1 MKRIMKIESPTLQQ
15 LIFGYLY
22 YIEKQNFQQIADA
35 SGISIATVSRRLKEA
50 KELGFIRETFS
61 FVLPDQYKNNF
72 FENVTFPTISNRL
85 LEEFGRKNAGIRKI
99 IVVAGDRNPAKEV
112 PDTIQNG
119 FPRAQRVATHAAW
132 LLAEQT
138 KALLYTKPK
147 IQIGVNWGYTVQRV
161 CNHFINWCDQ
171 ELKQVSPDY
180 IALSGLTGLFWVDSE
195 DKSKQA
201 LFRQAWSS
209 SSSVNVETLARAFK
223 NGSEIPIRIV
233 RSPAFLSQSLLKNLN
248 VKFELSNETEYIL
261 GTVFQADPGYNTLY
275 GHKPVVPTDKSV
287 GTFLNER
294 WEAYTHKDLP
304 EKLEKEH
311 MNQYGT
317 ILDHDILVTSMS
329 ALTSDSGL
337 VEFISP
343 DVDIERLRDQHD
355 ACGDV
360 ANHIFTK
367 DGRFPRG
374 RLKRNDLEHF
384 NARILSLWPEDLRDV
399 AKLHSENNS
408 REGGVILVS
417 SGKDKAE
424 SICVALTKLNIANY
438 LVIDTNMAWAMYDE
452 LGIDK
457 EVKDKDFDI
466 NYSKE

>member
-1 MKRIMKIESPTLQQ
+1 MKIESPTLQQ

-22 YIEKQNFQQIADA
+22 YIEKQNFQQISDA
-35 SGISIATVSRRLKEA
+35 AGISIATVSRRLKEA
-50 KELGFIRETFS
+50 KECGFIKETFS
-61 FVLPDQYKNNF
+61 FVLPDQYRNNF
-72 FENVTFPTISNRL
+72 IENVTFPAISGRL
-85 LEEFGRKNAGIRKI
+85 LEEFSRKNAGLRKI

-112 PDTIQNG
+112 PDTVQNG

-138 KALLYTKPK
+138 KALLNKKPK
-147 IQIGVNWGYTVQRV
+147 IQVGVNWGYTVQRV
-161 CNHFINWCDQ
+161 CNHFKDWCDQ
-171 ELKQVSPDY
+171 ELKQISPDN

-201 LFRQAWSS
+201 LFRRAWSN
-209 SSSVNVETLARAFK
+209 SSSVNVEILAGSFE
-223 NGSEIPIRIV
+223 NGTKIPIRIV
-233 RSPAFLSQSLLKNLN
+233 RSPAFLSQSLLKNLK
-248 VKFELSNETEYIL
+248 VKVELSKETEYIL

-304 EKLEKEH
+304 EKSEKGL

-343 DVDIERLRDQHD
+343 DVNIEKLRDEYD

-367 DGRFPRG
+367 DGSYPRG
-374 RLKRNDLEHF
+374 RLKRNDLEQF

-399 AKLHSENNS
+399 SQLHRETNS
-408 REGGVILVS
+408 SEGGVILVS

-424 SICVALTKLNIANY
+424 SLCVALTKLNIANY

-452 LGIDK
+452 LGINK

-466 NYSKE
+466 NCFKG